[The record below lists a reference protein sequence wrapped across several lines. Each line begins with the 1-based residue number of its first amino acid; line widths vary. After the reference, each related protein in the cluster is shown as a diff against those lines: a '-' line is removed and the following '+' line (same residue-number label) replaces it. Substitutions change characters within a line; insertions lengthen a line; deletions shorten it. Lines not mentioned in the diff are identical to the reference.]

1 MDKLTRQLGF
11 WSAIIITLL
20 VIAIDLGM
28 ILSVLLL
35 PPINTTTSIEDYTAT
50 FTSAQMIPFIP
61 SLLLAPAFVI
71 FMLCIHRS
79 APDDKKFLSQLAL
92 YFAIICAAILAIHY
106 YVQLSVVQQAILN
119 NETDGVWLFAS
130 PNPHSFFWTFAAL
143 GYGFM
148 GIALLFA
155 APVFNEKTD
164 RATKGLFIA
173 NGLIGIIFLTGNA
186 AGIITINILA
196 SFIWG
201 TIFPITTILVARKFR
216 KPQEP

>member
-1 MDKLTRQLGF
+1 MDKLTCQLGF
-11 WSAIIITLL
+11 WSATITALL
-20 VIAIDLGM
+20 VIAIDTGM

-35 PPINTTTSIEDYTAT
+35 PPINATTNIEDYAAS

-71 FMLCIHRS
+71 MMLCIHRQT
-79 APDDKKFLSQLAL
+79 PDDKKVLSQLAL

-106 YVQLSVVQQAILN
+106 YIQLSVVQQALLN
-119 NETDGVWLFAS
+119 NETDGIWLFAS

-148 GIALLFA
+148 GISLFFA
-155 APVFNEKTD
+155 AATFYEKAE

-173 NGLIGIIFLTGNA
+173 NGLIGIAFLTGNA
-186 AGIITINILA
+186 AGIITINILS

-201 TIFPITTILVARKFR
+201 TLFPLTTILVARKFR
-216 KPQEP
+216 KLQEP